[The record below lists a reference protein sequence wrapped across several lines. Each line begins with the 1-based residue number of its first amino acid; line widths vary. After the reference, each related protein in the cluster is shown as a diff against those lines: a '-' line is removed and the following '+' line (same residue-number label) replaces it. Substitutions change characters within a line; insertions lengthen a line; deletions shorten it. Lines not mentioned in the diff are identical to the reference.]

1 MQITEH
7 PVRSPVSLHDFHV
20 VDAILLNEPDLCTE
34 LEREIIDRIVKDEV
48 MIYKKTKAEAT
59 FSCLERK

>member
-1 MQITEH
+1 M
-7 PVRSPVSLHDFHV
+7 SLYSNEFFSLNSV

-48 MIYKKTKAEAT
+48 MIYKKTKAEVILV
-59 FSCLERK
+59 SR

>member
-1 MQITEH
+1 M
-7 PVRSPVSLHDFHV
+7 SLYSNDFFSLNSV

-48 MIYKKTKAEAT
+48 MIYKKTKAEVILV
-59 FSCLERK
+59 SR

>member
-1 MQITEH
+1 M
-7 PVRSPVSLHDFHV
+7 SLYSNDFFSLNNV

-48 MIYKKTKAEAT
+48 MIYKKTKAEVILV
-59 FSCLERK
+59 SR

>member
-1 MQITEH
+1 MNFF
-7 PVRSPVSLHDFHV
+7 SLNSV

-48 MIYKKTKAEAT
+48 MIYKKTKAEVILV
-59 FSCLERK
+59 SR